1 MCFVFSPIFLS
12 LPFSPFL
19 FFLPLPF
26 FLPFFCS
33 PHLILWPPAW
43 FSFIGSRRLRLR
55 RDIDDHSRGYPLRH
69 LQGLHVLE
77 GFSFARILAYLVCFD
92 YGDLH
97 LLLSH

>member
-1 MCFVFSPIFLS
+1 MHCFLS
-12 LPFSPFL
+12 SFSFSPFL
-19 FFLPLPF
+19 SLSPF

-33 PHLILWPPAW
+33 LHLILWPPAW

-97 LLLSH
+97 LLLAH